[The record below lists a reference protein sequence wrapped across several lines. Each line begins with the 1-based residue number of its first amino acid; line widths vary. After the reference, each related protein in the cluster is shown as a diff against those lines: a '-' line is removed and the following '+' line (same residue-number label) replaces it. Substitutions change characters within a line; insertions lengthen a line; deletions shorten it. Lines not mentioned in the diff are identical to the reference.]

1 MTSILLNNLYNI
13 RIFNLYLFT
22 IKKKDKNEYLIKEKI
37 NRILI
42 NNFTINNLIKAII
55 KKQINIFIYQLSY
68 YNGIKALN
76 KLKKIK
82 ILYYQHQSFFF
93 WIYSNYTF
101 FKYLYKAYKESKY
114 IINLIHLENDY
125 IFKKWGIKSIL
136 MNNFITY
143 EYNSSFILNLYSQT
157 ILMIGR
163 ADDKFKRFELG
174 IQAMEYIIEEIPET
188 KMKIIANLTNIFNIK
203 KIINILSLENNIN
216 FYTYTTIPEK
226 YFINVSLN
234 ILPSISESFS
244 LVLSETKI
252 CGIPSILIGLDY
264 ISIAN
269 GGIIII
275 YDDTPESIAKESLT
289 ILRDYEYRT
298 QLGKEARRSMIR
310 FKNKILIK
318 KWINLILSI
327 YYGIDYYEKIR
338 KIDKTIN
345 EKKALNILQNQIM
358 FFKKRKTILKNI
370 TINNLENLTFMENI
384 N

>member
-1 MTSILLNNLYNI
+1 M
-13 RIFNLYLFT
+13 
-22 IKKKDKNEYLIKEKI
+22 
-37 NRILI
+37 
-42 NNFTINNLIKAII
+42 
-55 KKQINIFIYQLSY
+55 
-68 YNGIKALN
+68 
-76 KLKKIK
+76 
-82 ILYYQHQSFFF
+82 YYQHQSFFF

-101 FKYLYKAYKESKY
+101 FKSLYKAYKESKY

-143 EYNSSFILNLYSQT
+143 EYNSSFILNLHSQT

-163 ADDKFKRFELG
+163 ADDKLKRFELG
-174 IQAMEYIIEEIPET
+174 IQAMEYIIEEIPGA
-188 KMKIIANLTNIFNIK
+188 KMKIITNLTNIFNIK
-203 KIINILSLENNIN
+203 KIINILSLENNIY

-269 GGIIII
+269 GGIIIL
-275 YDDTPESIAKESLT
+275 YDDTPESMAKESLT

-298 QLGKEARRSMIR
+298 QLGKEARRSMIK

-318 KWINLILSI
+318 KWINLIFSV

-338 KIDKTIN
+338 KINKKIN
-345 EKKALNILQNQIM
+345 EKKALNILKNQIM
-358 FFKKRKTILKNI
+358 LFKKRKTILNNI
-370 TINNLENLTFMENI
+370 TINNLENLTFMLNI

>member
-1 MTSILLNNLYNI
+1 M
-13 RIFNLYLFT
+13 
-22 IKKKDKNEYLIKEKI
+22 
-37 NRILI
+37 
-42 NNFTINNLIKAII
+42 
-55 KKQINIFIYQLSY
+55 
-68 YNGIKALN
+68 
-76 KLKKIK
+76 
-82 ILYYQHQSFFF
+82 
-93 WIYSNYTF
+93 
-101 FKYLYKAYKESKY
+101 
-114 IINLIHLENDY
+114 ENDF
-125 IFKKWGIKSIL
+125 IFEKWGIKSIL

-143 EYNSSFILNLYSQT
+143 EYNSSFILNLHSQT

-163 ADDKFKRFELG
+163 ADDKLKRFELG
-174 IQAMEYIIEEIPET
+174 IQAMEYIIEEIPGA
-188 KMKIIANLTNIFNIK
+188 KMKIITNLTNIFNIK
-203 KIINILSLENNIN
+203 KIINILSLENNIY

-269 GGIIII
+269 GGIIIL
-275 YDDTPESIAKESLT
+275 YDDTPESMAKESLT

-298 QLGKEARRSMIR
+298 QLGKEARRSMIK

-318 KWINLILSI
+318 KWINLIFSV

-338 KIDKTIN
+338 KINKKIN
-345 EKKALNILQNQIM
+345 EKKALNILKNQIM
-358 FFKKRKTILKNI
+358 FFKQRKTILKNI
-370 TINNLENLTFMENI
+370 TINNLENLTFMLNI